1 MRSWLSVTLCCAVL
15 VGGCQSTTGSTSD
28 QTGESGL
35 PTVSASELPDEARQT
50 LVLIAQGGPF
60 RFSSDGA
67 TFFNREGLLPPRPA
81 GYYTEYTVVTPGE
94 FDRGARRI
102 VAGDG
107 GDHYY
112 TADHYA
118 SFREVTTP

>member
-1 MRSWLSVTLCCAVL
+1 MRGRSVRSWLSVTLCCAVL

-60 RFSSDGA
+60 RF
-67 TFFNREGLLPPRPA
+67 
-81 GYYTEYTVVTPGE
+81 
-94 FDRGARRI
+94 
-102 VAGDG
+102 
-107 GDHYY
+107 
-112 TADHYA
+112 
-118 SFREVTTP
+118 